1 MKKIFSLLI
10 ILIFAVSMCSCSD
23 NAKKTNS
30 ASDKSTAVDS
40 GEKSNVQK
48 PSTDEQK
55 NAFEDAQNYLE
66 YMAFSYEGLIA
77 QLEHDGY
84 SRADAA
90 IAVDNC
96 TVDWNEQALTKALS
110 YLEYSSFSRK
120 GLIGQLEYNMFTDE
134 QVAYAVE
141 NCNVSWKEQAVKTA
155 ERYLEYSSYKREEL
169 ITQLEF
175 EGFSKEEAEY
185 AADQSGLK

>member
-1 MKKIFSLLI
+1 
-10 ILIFAVSMCSCSD
+10 
-23 NAKKTNS
+23 
-30 ASDKSTAVDS
+30 
-40 GEKSNVQK
+40 
-48 PSTDEQK
+48 
-55 NAFEDAQNYLE
+55 
-66 YMAFSYEGLIA
+66 
-77 QLEHDGY
+77 
-84 SRADAA
+84 
-90 IAVDNC
+90 
-96 TVDWNEQALTKALS
+96 
-110 YLEYSSFSRK
+110 
-120 GLIGQLEYNMFTDE
+120 MFTDE